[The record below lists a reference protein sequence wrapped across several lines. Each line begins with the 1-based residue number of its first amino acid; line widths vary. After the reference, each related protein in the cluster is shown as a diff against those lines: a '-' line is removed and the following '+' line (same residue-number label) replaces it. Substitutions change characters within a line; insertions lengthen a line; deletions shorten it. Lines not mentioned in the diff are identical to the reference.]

1 MGNGWPGQRT
11 GNTTCI
17 YSRSRRIRVGRRA
30 ARKVFEL
37 EAHAFD
43 RPSPQRKALGT
54 LRARAPALLPQY
66 RRPKETRAAPSWQ
79 RLHSAGAPSEDDE
92 VIHGKIKS
100 HRSVPAIP
108 ERSRGCPTGVCVTR
122 AHFYRRENE
131 ISFSCRR
138 LATGFLRLCPG
149 NAQSRRVEVRDA
161 FVLASSL
168 LAARSCGSERC
179 DRVRCKCI

>member
-1 MGNGWPGQRT
+1 MTSLLLESPDGNGWPGQRT

-30 ARKVFEL
+30 ARKDFEL
-37 EAHAFD
+37 EAHAFH
-43 RPSPQRKALGT
+43 RPSPQREALGT

-100 HRSVPAIP
+100 HRSVLAIP
-108 ERSRGCPTGVCVTR
+108 ERSRGCPTGCCDTR
-122 AHFYRRENE
+122 R
-131 ISFSCRR
+131 
-138 LATGFLRLCPG
+138 GFLR
-149 NAQSRRVEVRDA
+149 RRNQ
-161 FVLASSL
+161 
-168 LAARSCGSERC
+168 
-179 DRVRCKCI
+179 DRQTRR